1 MSGNL
6 IEDER
11 AVIEAL
17 IGKFTTASII
27 QQLWKGT
34 LKKNIFY
41 LFVFLYLLLLI
52 FLRQKLILS
61 NQDQDLARFI
71 ASKRRMAL
79 LSF

>member
-34 LKKNIFY
+34 LKKIFFIELFFVFTFINIFEAKTY
-41 LFVFLYLLLLI
+41 FE
-52 FLRQKLILS
+52 
-61 NQDQDLARFI
+61 
-71 ASKRRMAL
+71 
-79 LSF
+79 

>member
-34 LKKNIFY
+34 LKIKKMIIFHLVSLCIY
-41 LFVFLYLLLLI
+41 FYKYFETKTY
-52 FLRQKLILS
+52 FE
-61 NQDQDLARFI
+61 
-71 ASKRRMAL
+71 
-79 LSF
+79 